1 VSAAARILDRLVRV
15 KPTRPGSWAAAC
27 PCCESRKGRPLA
39 VKEAD
44 DGRVLIHAFCG
55 CTTADVL
62 GRLGLEVSDLFD
74 KPLEHTKST
83 LHNKV
88 AASEVLNALSTEA
101 TVLAVIASDLL
112 DRRSISDEDYQ
123 RLAVTVQRVTAAAD
137 YLK

>member
-1 VSAAARILDRLVRV
+1 MSAAARILDRLVRV